1 MDGRTLS
8 PGLQDAAIPVPHFEG
23 ILIINRNNRHGPDP
37 HSLPGVFPTLKKKAT
52 KIRDVQLPI
61 TRLLK
66 TPAPLV
72 ITIKYFQAV
81 FKGISEIK

>member
-1 MDGRTLS
+1 MAQILTHCLVS
-8 PGLQDAAIPVPHFEG
+8 SPHF
-23 ILIINRNNRHGPDP
+23 
-37 HSLPGVFPTLKKKAT
+37 KKKVT
-52 KIRDVQLPI
+52 KIRDVQLSI